1 MSLPD
6 ASDPRTLR
14 PVMVSHL
21 PLIRHAIDELG
32 IREVVDRLLPPDGRM
47 DVSDGDCVT
56 VMVLNILCGRVAL
69 YDMEERLGGA
79 DLAVL
84 LWDGCQA
91 SSFHDDRLGLALDH
105 VFHCGTDFL
114 FSEVARGVLRRP
126 EMGTAYPAHLDT
138 TSVSLEGAYE
148 EDPARPWPEGTPR
161 PKRGYSKDQRPDLK
175 QLIYGLT
182 VHGPTRIP
190 LNFSV
195 LDGNTADP
203 KANRFQIES
212 LAALLPAEHEVT
224 LVADCKFVDA
234 ETLGQARASGF
245 HYVSLLPH
253 TFTLRHELVEKVRL
267 AGTAL
272 PEVVRRKGRLLAD
285 PDRLYHATSFQ
296 EKLWVKDAS
305 GGGLVAMDHRCV
317 VVRSSTAEEEFDTTI
332 DRRVGKEGDALQT
345 ALQKL
350 GKRTFACEKDLRAEV
365 DRTIEKAALHDITY
379 TVEAVD
385 LPIKRAKAGRPRK
398 TEEAPPT
405 ERVWR
410 LARADMD
417 QSVERIDV
425 ARFHAAHF
433 VLVSDHLDTTLWGD
447 QRILETYRAQE
458 SIEGHAGFRW
468 LKGVAAVAPVFLKL
482 PHRIQALALIFLFA
496 LMVRNWIEA
505 YVRRELEKRDQ
516 TLPNFNDRPTKRPTA
531 ENVFRLFRFVSLVL
545 VEQGGAVVERTLHY
559 LDEPA
564 RSVLELFGLGEALFI
579 TPREKL
585 WKVPGRK
592 SGM

>member
-1 MSLPD
+1 
-6 ASDPRTLR
+6 
-14 PVMVSHL
+14 VVVSHL

-69 YDMEERLGGA
+69 YDMQERLGGT

-84 LWDGCQA
+84 LWEGCQA
-91 SSFHDDRLGLALDH
+91 ASFHDDRLGLTLDH
-105 VFHCGTDFL
+105 LFHCGTDFV
-114 FSEVARGVLRRP
+114 FSEVAQGVLQRP
-126 EMGTAYPAHLDT
+126 EIGTEYPAHLDT
-138 TSVSLEGAYE
+138 TSVSLEGVYE
-148 EDPARPWPEGTPR
+148 EDPRRPWPEGAPR
-161 PKRGYSKDQRPDLK
+161 PKRGYSKDLRPDLK

-253 TFTLRHELVEKVRL
+253 TFGLRHALVEKVRV
-267 AGTAL
+267 AGKAL

-285 PDRLYHATSFQ
+285 PDRIYGATSFQ
-296 EKLWVKDAS
+296 EKLTVRDAAS
-305 GGGLVAMDHRCV
+305 GTLVGTDHRCV
-317 VVRSSTAEEEFDTTI
+317 VVRSSTAEQEFDETI
-332 DRRVGKEGDALQT
+332 VRRVGKEGDAIQV

-350 GKRTFACEKDLRAEV
+350 GKRTFACEKDLCAEV
-365 DRTIEKAALHDITY
+365 ERAKEKAAFHDITY
-379 TVEAVD
+379 GVEAIDAPV
-385 LPIKRAKAGRPRK
+385 KRAKAGRPRK
-398 TEEAPPT
+398 TDEAPPT

-410 LARADMD
+410 LATADID
-417 QSVERIDV
+417 ESVERIDV

-433 VLVSDHLDTTLWGD
+433 VLVSDHLDAALWGD
-447 QRILETYRAQE
+447 HRIVETYRAQE
-458 SIEGHAGFRW
+458 NIEGHAGFRW
-468 LKGVAAVAPVFLKL
+468 LKDVAAVAPVFLKL

-505 YVRRELEKRDQ
+505 HVRRELEKRDQ
-516 TLPNFNDRPTKRPTA
+516 MLPNFNDRPTKRPTA

-545 VEQGGAVVERTLHY
+545 AEEGGAVVERALHY

-564 RSVLELFGLGEALFI
+564 RKALELFGLGEALFV
-579 TPREKL
+579 TPREKS
-585 WKVPGRK
+585 WRVPGEK